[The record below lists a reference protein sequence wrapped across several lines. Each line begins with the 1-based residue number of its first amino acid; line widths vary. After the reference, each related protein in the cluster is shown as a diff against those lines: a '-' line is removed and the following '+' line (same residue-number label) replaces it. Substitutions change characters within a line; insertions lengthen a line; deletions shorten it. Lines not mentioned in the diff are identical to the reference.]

1 VDHGPEKRYREYYS
15 FPGVDLNEIAGKNY
29 AKSMIE
35 WNLPPIRFRRVGRP
49 GFYLSWARPAVFT
62 SGLISNMDDASVRRT
77 VRNAGTQLDLRFS
90 LLSRLDMTLSGGYA
104 VAFGSNLTKHDEAMI
119 SLKIMN

>member
-1 VDHGPEKRYREYYS
+1 
-15 FPGVDLNEIAGKNY
+15 
-29 AKSMIE
+29 
-35 WNLPPIRFRRVGRP
+35 VGTP

-62 SGLISNMDDASVRRT
+62 SGLITDMGDASVRRT

-104 VAFGSNLTKHDEAMI
+104 VAFGNNLAKHDEAMI